1 MTRENIISAF
11 FAALLLFILYSTLL
25 ILSPFLQPI
34 FWSAIIAFGFYPV
47 YLRILDRCGGHRPI
61 SSFLMTLL
69 IFLIAAPILIFI
81 LASIIREAAGAY
93 DWILG
98 WIEAGGMDELME
110 KIHSIGWVQ
119 KAENSE
125 ILKTHAVRE
134 HLKNA
139 LLNFAQT
146 FGSFTLKQS
155 LLITKNTLMA
165 CIYFFLTIFLAFFFF
180 RDGDRIYRF
189 IYKITPLK
197 EKIKKL
203 VFAQLVDTFAAVLRG
218 QIVTALVQ
226 ALLAGIIYW
235 VLGVPFPLFF
245 ASVTFLASLIPVL
258 GAATVWVPL
267 AAYLALI
274 KEYPSAIILTVLG
287 VLVISLVDNFLK
299 PLLIGEKT
307 KLPYLLLFL
316 GILGGLQVYGLM
328 GIFLAPV
335 VLSLFFVL
343 VKIYQ
348 EEILAE

>member
-47 YLRILDRCGGHRPI
+47 YLRVLALCGGRRHL

-69 IFLIAAPILIFI
+69 IFLIAAPILISI

-93 DWILG
+93 DWTLA
-98 WIEAGGMDELME
+98 WIQAGGIDELLE

-125 ILKTHAVRE
+125 ILKTQAVRD
-134 HLKNA
+134 HLKNS

-155 LLITKNTLMA
+155 LLITKNTLLA
-165 CIYFFLTIFLAFFFF
+165 CIYFFLMIFLVFFFF

-197 EKIKKL
+197 EKTRKL
-203 VFAQLVDTFAAVLRG
+203 IFTQLGDTLSAVLRG
-218 QIVTALVQ
+218 QILTALVQ
-226 ALLAGIIYW
+226 AFLAGVIYW
-235 VLGVPFPLFF
+235 LLGVPFPLFF
-245 ASVTFLASLIPVL
+245 ASVTFLAALVPVF
-258 GAATVWVPL
+258 GAATVWAPL
-267 AAYLALI
+267 AMYLALI
-274 KEYPSAIILTVLG
+274 KEYPSALILTALG
-287 VLVISLVDNFLK
+287 VLVISLVDNLLK

-328 GIFLAPV
+328 GIFLAPA